1 MAKMIRKQLYLDTE
15 QDRELKEL
23 AARWDITEAAVV
35 RKALAELAMKER
47 LCEPDRRTPQKKWAD
62 ELLRRAGMLGG
73 GWESPIPTPEQ
84 LKAMADISDEERA
97 LLRRRTERLGGG
109 NAVIADREERERI
122 VAGLPLD
129 D

>member
-1 MAKMIRKQLYLDTE
+1 MIRKQLYLDAE
-15 QDRELKEL
+15 QDRQLKEL
-23 AARWDITEAAVV
+23 AARWETTEAAVV
-35 RKALAELAMKER
+35 RKAIADLAANER
-47 LCEPDRRTPQKKWAD
+47 QREPDRRQERKKLGD

-73 GWESPIPTPEQ
+73 GWESPMPDPEQ
-84 LKAMADISDEERA
+84 LRAMADISEEERA

-109 NAVIADREERERI
+109 NAVIADREERDRI